1 MTIRTLIVDD
11 EPVARRR
18 LRRLLRSAADVD
30 IIGECAD
37 GAAAVESVRVLGPD
51 LVLLDVQMPELD
63 GFGVLQNLASP
74 EPGQT
79 RREQMPDVIFVTA
92 HDRYAVRAFE
102 VHALDYLLKPV
113 DADRLGKAL
122 DRARGRLLERQRVPV
137 DPRLLALLQDLA
149 AERRYLTRIPVKAD
163 GRILVVDLAEV
174 DWIGAADNYV
184 VLHAGPREHLLR
196 DTMGRL
202 ERELD
207 PERFVRIH
215 RSAIVQI
222 DRVRELVSDFH
233 GDFEV
238 ALRDGTRLTLSRSYR
253 AKVEAALG
261 REI

>member
-11 EPVARRR
+11 EPLARRR
-18 LRRLLRSAADVD
+18 LRRLLRAERD
-30 IIGECAD
+30 IDIVGECAD
-37 GAAAVESVRVLGPD
+37 GATAVDTIRTAAPD

-63 GFGVLQNLASP
+63 GFHVLQAL
-74 EPGQT
+74 GQA
-79 RREQMPDVIFVTA
+79 RLPDVIFVTA

-113 DADRLGKAL
+113 DADRLGTAL
-122 DRARGRLLERQRVPV
+122 ERARARLTERQRGPV

-149 AERRYLTRIPVKAD
+149 VERRYLTRIPVKSE
-163 GRILVVDLAEV
+163 GRVLVVDLADV

-184 VLHAGPREHLLR
+184 TLHAGSREYLLR

-215 RSAIVQI
+215 RSAIVQLNRI
-222 DRVRELVSDFH
+222 RELVSDFH

-238 ALRDGTRLTLSRSYR
+238 VLRDGTRLTLSRSYR
-253 AKVEAALG
+253 AKVETALG

>member
-1 MTIRTLIVDD
+1 MIRVLIVDD

-18 LRRLLRSAADVD
+18 LRRLLRAAADVD

-37 GAAAVESVRVLGPD
+37 GAAAVESARVLRPD

-63 GFGVLQNLASP
+63 GFGVLQNLA
-74 EPGQT
+74 
-79 RREQMPDVIFVTA
+79 REQMPDVIFITA

-113 DADRLGKAL
+113 DAERLGKAL
-122 DRARGRLLERQRVPV
+122 ERARGRLLERQRAPV
-137 DPRLLALLQDLA
+137 DPRLLALLQDLS

-163 GRILVVDLAEV
+163 GRVLVVDLAEV

-184 VLHAGPREHLLR
+184 TLHAGPREHLLR

-238 ALRDGTRLTLSRSYR
+238 LLRDGTRLTLSRSYR
-253 AKVEAALG
+253 AKLEAALG

>member
-1 MTIRTLIVDD
+1 MSIRTLLVDD

-18 LRRLLRSAADVD
+18 LRRLLRAERDVD
-30 IIGECAD
+30 IVGECGD
-37 GAAAVESVRVLGPD
+37 GATAVDAIRTIAPD

-63 GFGVLQNLASP
+63 GFHVLRAL
-74 EPGQT
+74 GQA
-79 RREQMPDVIFVTA
+79 RMPVVIFVTA

-113 DADRLGKAL
+113 NADRLSTAL
-122 DRARGRLLERQRVPV
+122 ERARARLTERQQGPV

-149 AERRYLTRIPVKAD
+149 AERRYLTRVPVKSE
-163 GRILVVDLAEV
+163 GRVLVVDLADV

-184 VLHAGPREHLLR
+184 TLHAGSREYLLR

-207 PERFVRIH
+207 PEHFVRIH
-215 RSAIVQI
+215 RSAIVRL
-222 DRVRELVSDFH
+222 DRIRELVSDFH

-238 ALRDGTRLTLSRSYR
+238 VLREGTRLTLSRSYR
-253 AKVEAALG
+253 AKVETALG